1 MYICSDENRSWCL
14 PLDWPVWLEQRPD
27 NGGFHGEQLVEDARR
42 GTDKGR
48 APAVGAVTHL
58 KCENIASHIVVE
70 RLQGSLSVRC

>member
-14 PLDWPVWLEQRPD
+14 PLDRPVWLEQRPD
-27 NGGFHGEQLVEDARR
+27 NGRFHGEQPVEDARR

-58 KCENIASHIVVE
+58 ERENIASHIVVE